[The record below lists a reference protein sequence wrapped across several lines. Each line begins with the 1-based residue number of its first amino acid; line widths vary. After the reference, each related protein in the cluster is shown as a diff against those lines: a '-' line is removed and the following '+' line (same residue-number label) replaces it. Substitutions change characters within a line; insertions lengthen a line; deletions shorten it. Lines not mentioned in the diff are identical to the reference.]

1 MCTLQEKKLL
11 SFFFQ
16 GGLEASEK
24 KKRSSGFVFSRFTN
38 VLSSLRR
45 KTCHPTKFTAFSIPE
60 NEGLEP
66 ASAASMATTS
76 TIGNSFIQPN
86 SCSSFYIEKT
96 TSTKS
101 EIKVTDKD
109 VSKEEQPD
117 DIEHK
122 EEDDLTDV
130 EKVLSR
136 CSDKE
141 IISFETMYEPA
152 RLSKALK
159 VGEGSFG
166 EVFLLP
172 TDTDSDPPVVKIGK
186 STTIFT

>member
-1 MCTLQEKKLL
+1 MSLFLYVVTTVYDICKIMDDDVYITRKIT
-11 SFFFQ
+11 FFLQ

-38 VLSSLRR
+38 LLSSLRR

-60 NEGLEP
+60 NEELEP
-66 ASAASMATTS
+66 SAASMAN
-76 TIGNSFIQPN
+76 TIGNSFIQRN
-86 SCSSFYIEKT
+86 SNSSFYIEKT
-96 TSTKS
+96 TTTTRS

-109 VSKEEQPD
+109 VSKEEQPAVD
-117 DIEHK
+117 DIEDK
-122 EEDDLTDV
+122 VEDNLTDV

-141 IISFETMYEPA
+141 IIPFETMYEPA

-159 VGEGSFG
+159 V
-166 EVFLLP
+166 
-172 TDTDSDPPVVKIGK
+172 
-186 STTIFT
+186 ST

>member
-1 MCTLQEKKLL
+1 MSLFLYVVTTVYDICKIMDDDVYITRKIT
-11 SFFFQ
+11 FFFLQ

-38 VLSSLRR
+38 LLSSLRR

-60 NEGLEP
+60 NEELEP
-66 ASAASMATTS
+66 SAASMAK
-76 TIGNSFIQPN
+76 TIGNSFIQRN
-86 SCSSFYIEKT
+86 SNSSFYIEKT
-96 TSTKS
+96 TTTTRS

-109 VSKEEQPD
+109 VSKEQPAVD
-117 DIEHK
+117 AIEDK
-122 EEDDLTDV
+122 EDNLTDV

-141 IISFETMYEPA
+141 IIPFETMYEPA

-159 VGEGSFG
+159 V
-166 EVFLLP
+166 
-172 TDTDSDPPVVKIGK
+172 
-186 STTIFT
+186 ST